1 MVRNISDS
9 VKAVLIPEGAHH
21 LDLRAQNP
29 ADPVSVR
36 GARRVHRQAIRR
48 WVKQHWNWLAADQP
62 GVVDRRDNRL
72 QQRDAAGAI
81 GASSEETTE

>member
-1 MVRNISDS
+1 MRNISDS

-29 ADPVSVR
+29 ADPPSVR

-48 WVKQHWNWLAADQP
+48 WVKQHWSWLAEDQP
-62 GVVDRRDNRL
+62 SAEDRRDNRL
-72 QQRDAAGAI
+72 QQRDGAI
-81 GASSEETTE
+81 SADTE